1 MRHRK
6 STFKINRTGE
16 HRRSLLANQVCS
28 LLKEGRISTTVA
40 RAKVSRRLAEKMIT
54 LGKDGSL
61 AARRRAI
68 AVLHQV
74 DTVHTLFKEI
84 APRYVDRHGGYTR
97 IIRIGQRVGD
107 AAEMCYLELVQEPVA
122 ATVSETPEAAP
133 AAAVSPAAE
142 SVPAT
147 TAEAAPQA

>member
-84 APRYVDRHGGYTR
+84 APRYENRPGGYTR
-97 IIRIGQRVGD
+97 LIRIGQRIGD
-107 AAEMCYLELVQEPVA
+107 AAEMCYLELVQEAMPTPATATPEAPAAVAVSPVA
-122 ATVSETPEAAP
+122 EAAP
-133 AAAVSPAAE
+133 APA
-142 SVPAT
+142 
-147 TAEAAPQA
+147 AEAAPQA

>member
-6 STFKINRTGE
+6 STFKISRTGE

-28 LLKEGRISTTVA
+28 LLQEGRISTTVA

-74 DTVHTLFKEI
+74 KLVGTLFKEI
-84 APRYVDRHGGYTR
+84 APRYQNRKGGYTR

-107 AAEMCYLELVQEPVA
+107 AADMCYLELVQEAVA
-122 ATVSETPEAAP
+122 APAAATPEAAP
-133 AAAVSPAAE
+133 AVASPAP
-142 SVPAT
+142 VT
-147 TAEAAPQA
+147 EAAPAETAPQA